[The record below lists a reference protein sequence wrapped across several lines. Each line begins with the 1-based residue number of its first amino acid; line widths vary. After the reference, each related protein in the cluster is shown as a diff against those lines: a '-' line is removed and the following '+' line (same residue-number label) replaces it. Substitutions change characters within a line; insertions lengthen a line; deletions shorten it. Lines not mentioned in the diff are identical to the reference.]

1 MAAEVSVV
9 SLTTE
14 GQAVAVL
21 RQILSG
27 EIDPSSIQLDF
38 READW
43 LQSRLKLKGELY
55 HQSLNSSAMRGLIE
69 FQNSLFRSVSLLLHD
84 SAKVT
89 SLTDEE
95 KSNFELIFRVS
106 EGRSDVIADVKQ
118 SFIDLGAKLA
128 CKLICIAIISIAVGY
143 FGVEGYKAYLGNTVD
158 LKKVETD
165 AQKNT
170 LEKER
175 QEDLTRLT
183 EAVLK
188 RSGETEKTL
197 SEAAKAYDKVDRII
211 EERNKAFEA
220 IVKGAEKSDGID
232 LQGIT
237 IPNPVIEELIEA
249 LEVEG
254 ATSLWI
260 QCFACWQSIVRQE
273 VVSLFASCASVIT

>member
-106 EGRSDVIADVKQ
+106 EGSSDVIADVKQ

-128 CKLICIAIISIAVGY
+128 GKLICIAIISIAVGY

-260 QCFACWQSIVRQE
+260 QCSRVGSR
-273 VVSLFASCASVIT
+273 